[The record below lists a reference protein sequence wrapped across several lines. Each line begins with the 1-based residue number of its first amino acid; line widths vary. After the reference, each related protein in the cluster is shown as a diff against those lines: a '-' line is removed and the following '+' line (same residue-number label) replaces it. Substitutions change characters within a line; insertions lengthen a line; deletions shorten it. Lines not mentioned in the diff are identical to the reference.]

1 MKTGYGLITCQAHP
15 DDLRS
20 EAERYRDAIEQAVEA
35 ERLGFDSVWVSEHHF
50 VDDGYMPSVLPMC
63 AAIAART
70 SRITIGT
77 AVVLV
82 PFYWPL
88 RLAEDAATVDLIS
101 GGRFILG
108 LGQGWRPEE
117 FDAFSVPPQSRA
129 RILQDTV
136 TVLRQAWSGG
146 TVSGGELSSYPN
158 VAVRPK
164 PVAAGRIPIWIGA
177 TVERSIRRT
186 GRIADGFIAGGG
198 LEEPY
203 TPEEFQRQLTWINEE
218 RETLD
223 DAGLFTPCM
232 FLPTYASNGSD
243 PWSQVRDYVH
253 YTYWKYE
260 DMAYARSRTK
270 ASKKPPPLSRERETF
285 LRENGIIGT
294 PEAVAEKI
302 RSFAEVAGSE
312 FHFIARLYW
321 PGMTRERQLETMRT
335 FANSVI
341 PLLR

>member
-1 MKTGYGLITCQAHP
+1 MKIGFGLITCQAHP
-15 DDLRS
+15 GDTRS
-20 EAERYRDAIEQAVEA
+20 ESERYHDAIDQAVEA

-63 AAIAART
+63 AAIAAKT
-70 SRITIGT
+70 SRIAIGT

-82 PFYWPL
+82 PFYEPL

-117 FDAFSVPPQSRA
+117 FDAFRVSPQSRGQL
-129 RILQDTV
+129 LQDTV
-136 TVLRQAWSGG
+136 DTLRQAWSGG
-146 TVSGGELSSYPN
+146 TVSGGDLLSYPN

-164 PVAAGRIPIWIGA
+164 PATAAGIPIWIGA

-186 GRIADGFIAGGG
+186 GRIANGFIAGGG

-203 TPEEFQRQLTWINEE
+203 TAEEFGDQLAWINEE
-218 RETLD
+218 RNALGNS
-223 DAGLFTPCM
+223 AAFTPCM
-232 FLPTYASNGSD
+232 FLPTYASTDSD
-243 PWSQVRDYVH
+243 PWSEVRDYVH

-260 DMAYARSRTK
+260 DMAYARGRTEP
-270 ASKKPPPLSRERETF
+270 SKKPPPLAPGRETF
-285 LRENGIIGT
+285 LRENGIIGSS
-294 PEAVAEKI
+294 EAVAEKI
-302 RSFAEVAGSE
+302 QRFAEVAGSE
-312 FHFIARLYW
+312 FHYIARLYW
-321 PGMTRERQLETMRT
+321 PGMTRERQLETIHT
-335 FANSVI
+335 FADSVI

>member
-15 DDLRS
+15 DDSRS

-63 AAIAART
+63 AAIAAKT
-70 SRITIGT
+70 SRITVGT

-82 PFYWPL
+82 PFYEPL

-117 FDAFSVPPQSRA
+117 FEAFKVSPQNRA
-129 RILQDTV
+129 RLLEDSV
-136 TVLRQAWSGG
+136 TALRQAWSVRTVTGG
-146 TVSGGELSSYPN
+146 GVLSYPN

-164 PVAAGRIPIWIGA
+164 PVSADGIPIWFGA

-218 RETLD
+218 RKTLD
-223 DAGLFTPCM
+223 DAGIFTPCM
-232 FLPTYASNGSD
+232 FLPTYASTGSD
-243 PWSQVRDYVH
+243 PWNQVRDYVH

-260 DMAYARSRTK
+260 DMAYARSRTE
-270 ASKKPPPLSRERETF
+270 ASIEPPPLSRERETF
-285 LRENGIIGT
+285 LWKNGIIGA

-302 RSFAEVAGSE
+302 RSFAAVAGSE

-321 PGMTRERQLETMRT
+321 PGMTRERQLETMHT

>member
-1 MKTGYGLITCQAHP
+1 MKTGYGLITCQGHP
-15 DDLRS
+15 DDTRS
-20 EAERYRDAIEQAVEA
+20 EVERYHDAIEQAVEA

-50 VDDGYMPSVLPMC
+50 VDDGYMPSLLPMC

-77 AVVLV
+77 AVVLA
-82 PFYWPL
+82 PFYDPL

-117 FDAFSVPPQSRA
+117 FDAFNVPPQSRA

-136 TVLRQAWSGG
+136 ITLRQAWSGG
-146 TVSGGELSSYPN
+146 TVSGGGRLSYPH

-164 PVAAGRIPIWIGA
+164 PVAGGGIPIWIGA

-186 GRIADGFIAGGG
+186 GRIASGFIASGN

-203 TPEEFQRQLTWINEE
+203 TPEEFRSQLAWIYEE
-218 RETLD
+218 RKTLD
-223 DAGLFTPCM
+223 NPTPFTPCM
-232 FLPTYASNGSD
+232 FLPTYASTEAD

-260 DMAYARSRTK
+260 DMADARSRTEPPD
-270 ASKKPPPLSRERETF
+270 KPPSLSRERETF
-285 LRENGIIGT
+285 LRENGIIGS

-302 RSFAEVAGSE
+302 RRFAEVAGSE
-312 FHFIARLYW
+312 FHYIARLYW
-321 PGMTRERQLETMRT
+321 PGMSSEHQLETMST
-335 FANSVI
+335 FANRVI